1 MSRCKLTKSM
11 IDSVSSR
18 QSGDLYI
25 WDFGSGAISG
35 FGLKVTPKG
44 SKIFCF
50 QYRGPNAR
58 HDRRYRIG
66 KYGDWTVDQARQRA
80 RRLRQMVDVGIDPF
94 EHEKAIAE
102 TVERESREA
111 ADREFSSVADQW
123 LAEYRSEPR
132 TKGTRRGQLRS
143 ENTLRMV
150 RPAIR
155 RMKEEF
161 GDRRID
167 EIDDLAIEKAIK
179 SIPPRQL
186 ATRRNF
192 FSTARIL
199 WKWAHRRRLVSEDP
213 FARLEA
219 PAAPPARDRVLT
231 DDELAVVWRATRK
244 LEYPWGPFYR
254 LLVLT
259 GQRLTEVAAMT
270 WSELD
275 RLATMWCIEANRTKN
290 GLPNLVPL
298 SKAAGTEL
306 DAISPYSSWP
316 SSGLVFSTN
325 GTSPVAGFS
334 SAKRQLDSAIDQIV
348 LEEGSRPLLSWRVHD
363 LRRTMAT
370 GFQRLGVR
378 IEVTESALN
387 HTSGSRS
394 GIAGVYQR
402 YDFASEKREAFDAWG
417 GHVQSLVRPKAL
429 RLIQAPIERGSQ

>member
-1 MSRCKLTKSM
+1 MSRCRLTKTVVDAASP
-11 IDSVSSR
+11 R
-18 QSGDLYI
+18 CKGDLYI
-25 WDFGSGAISG
+25 WDFGSGAVSG

-50 QYRGPNAR
+50 QFRGPNLR

-66 KYGDWTVDQARQRA
+66 KFGDWTVDQARQRA
-80 RRLRQMVDVGIDPF
+80 RTLRQMVDAGVDPI
-94 EHEKAIAE
+94 EHEKAIARAAE
-102 TVERESREA
+102 QERLEA
-111 ADREFSSVADQW
+111 ADRAFNYVADMW
-123 LAEYRSEPR
+123 FEEYRSEPR
-132 TKGTRRGQLRS
+132 SRGTRQGQLRS

-161 GDRRID
+161 GNRRID
-167 EIDDLAIEKAIK
+167 EIDELSIEQAIK
-179 SIPPRQL
+179 SIPANQL
-186 ATRRNF
+186 ATRKNL

-199 WKWAHRRRLVSEDP
+199 WKWAHRRRLVAEDP

-231 DDELAVVWRATRK
+231 DVELAVVWRATRK
-244 LEYPWGPFYR
+244 LEYPWAPFYR

-275 RLATMWCIEANRTKN
+275 RMDAMWRIEAGRTKN

-298 SKAAGTEL
+298 SKAAMAEL
-306 DAISPYSSWP
+306 DAMIPHRSWP
-316 SSGLVFSTN
+316 SDGLVFSTN
-325 GTSPVAGFS
+325 GISPVAGFS
-334 SAKRQLDSAIDQIV
+334 SAKRQLDVAIDQIA
-348 LEEGSRPLLSWRVHD
+348 LEEGLRSLAHWRVHD

-378 IEVTESALN
+378 LEVTEAALN

-402 YDFASEKREAFDAWG
+402 YDFASEKRAAFDDWS
-417 GHVQSLVRPKAL
+417 GHVQSLVRPRAVEL
-429 RLIQAPIERGSQ
+429 NQFHIEGG